1 VSGTQATTY
10 TQQFDLENRLTAV
23 SVTQASG
30 SPQVTRF
37 AYDGDGEGYRED
49 APGGGVT
56 LYVSELQELQVAGGQ
71 VLTRTSY
78 YYHGGVR
85 VGMRVA
91 GVGYYLHADHLG
103 SVTLTTDEDGD
114 VVARR
119 LYRPYGAARYVTG
132 TVATG

>member
-1 VSGTQATTY
+1 M
-10 TQQFDLENRLTAV
+10 
-23 SVTQASG
+23 
-30 SPQVTRF
+30 
-37 AYDGDGEGYRED
+37 
-49 APGGGVT
+49 T
-56 LYVSELQELQVAGGQ
+56 LYVGELQELQVAGGQ

-91 GVGYYLHADHLG
+91 GVLYYLHADHLG

-119 LYRPYGAARYVTG
+119 LYRPYGATRYVTG
-132 TVATG
+132 TLTTEYGFTGQMEVAGVGLVYMHARWYSPLS